1 MPDSCPGHETVKIS
15 ARQRLSHSG
24 YNTQFQD
31 QAIRV
36 MLYQLKHTNTPL
48 KGRIFKALICLIML
62 SVWNIPKSFSQEKNS
77 ILSQKYSFS
86 YDSLSFSAFLDSL
99 SADFDISFSYDA
111 SVIDGDSII
120 FAVADS
126 VYLDKFL
133 LKYLKNDQ
141 FRVHEMEKQIIISFE
156 PARLPKQSVHIEGMV
171 IDSLEQEPMA
181 MVNIGVEGKTIGT
194 ATNSEGRFSIYLPP
208 GYIGE
213 KLVFSNLGYLRKYI
227 TIPSNDTLVTV
238 ALQETSVQLPE
249 VLVRYVKADRIM
261 EEVVRRKP
269 FNYASEPLILTAFFR
284 ESIQQDG
291 VYVDVSEAVIEIY
304 KPPYSRNYALERVRF
319 VKGRKGKAEG
329 DMEVINFKL
338 QGGPL
343 LFSRVD
349 IVRQGG
355 FLPDQ
360 EGSSKY
366 EYSFKRMDYE
376 QGRNVFV
383 VGFEPINDTGEL
395 LYEGEIRVDE
405 ETFAIVS
412 ADFEMTRKTI
422 RKSREYLIRRD
433 SRRYRTRPFF
443 ARYHIDYRPW
453 KDKWVLNSVKGEVS
467 MKIIDREKKVRTV
480 FNTVSEMLITDLRP
494 GERKELRWSEAFR
507 EDYILSDQIE
517 TYDPDFWSR
526 YNIISPDESIEKIFR
541 KDNPEENR
549 QEK

>member
-1 MPDSCPGHETVKIS
+1 
-15 ARQRLSHSG
+15 
-24 YNTQFQD
+24 
-31 QAIRV
+31 
-36 MLYQLKHTNTPL
+36 
-48 KGRIFKALICLIML
+48 
-62 SVWNIPKSFSQEKNS
+62 
-77 ILSQKYSFS
+77 
-86 YDSLSFSAFLDSL
+86 
-99 SADFDISFSYDA
+99 
-111 SVIDGDSII
+111 
-120 FAVADS
+120 
-126 VYLDKFL
+126 
-133 LKYLKNDQ
+133 
-141 FRVHEMEKQIIISFE
+141 
-156 PARLPKQSVHIEGMV
+156 
-171 IDSLEQEPMA
+171 MA

-227 TIPSNDTLVTV
+227 TIPPNDTLVTV
-238 ALQETSVQLPE
+238 VLQETSVQLPE
-249 VLVRYVKADRIM
+249 VLVRHVRADRIM
-261 EEVVRRKP
+261 EEVVRQKP
-269 FNYASEPLILTAFFR
+269 FNYSSEPVILTAFFR
-284 ESIQQDG
+284 ESIQQDDI
-291 VYVDVSEAVIEIY
+291 YVDVSEAVIEIY
-304 KPPYSRNYALERVRF
+304 KPPYSRDYALERVRF

-360 EGSSKY
+360 EGNSRY

-376 QGRNVFV
+376 HGRNVFV
-383 VGFEPINDTGEL
+383 VGFEPVNDTGEL

-405 ETFAIVS
+405 ETFAIVG

-453 KDKWVLNSVKGEVS
+453 EDKWVLNSVKGEVS

-541 KDNPEENR
+541 NDKPEEDR
-549 QEK
+549 PEK